1 MRSAKSLAGASWQSL
16 PSDIGDESIFHG
28 TAGREFLRGE
38 AAAAL
43 PDNAYTF
50 TLRDP
55 DNLISASIEA
65 QITVDAQYV
74 IGLISRYLSWQG
86 TMDFAIE
93 IRPASQN
100 ASDADG
106 LLPSITQLSW
116 NGTGWVNDTLVE
128 CLTGVDNQPGNSD
141 AGCTIYLAD
150 DGTIRNY
157 GSPVW
162 FDPDP
167 HFDTMAGVPAGKH
180 DFVGIFT
187 HEIFHGLGFNVATQV
202 WLDHLTTSNGISLFS
217 GAQTNAL
224 FGGPVPFIQGFDH
237 YGKAEDPSIPISRGL
252 MFQYGNYEVNRLDI
266 GRIDLGIL
274 ADLGHKVKTLD
285 GLPLFELVD
294 NALNLNGSAARDVL
308 YGDYHNNNLSGQSG
322 ADSLLGGAGS
332 DRLEGGTGADR
343 LDGGTGADVF
353 VFASLADSRLTAMRS
368 DGHKIMPDTIA
379 DFTSGTDKIDVSA
392 LDAVSGAAGDQAFT
406 FIGANAFSGQAG
418 ELRFETHGDSKFIY
432 ADLDGDRYA
441 DLQIIA
447 ATPLLQATD
456 FIL

>member
-1 MRSAKSLAGASWQSL
+1 MRPVKSLAGAGWEPL
-16 PSDIGDESIFHG
+16 PSNIDDEAIFHG

-38 AAAAL
+38 SAAAL

-55 DNLISASIEA
+55 DNLISAEIEA
-65 QITVDAQYV
+65 QIGVDAQYV
-74 IGLISRYLSWQG
+74 IGLIGRYLSWQG

-93 IRPASQN
+93 IRPASAN

-116 NGTGWVNDTLVE
+116 NGSGWVNDTLVE
-128 CLTGVDNQPGNSD
+128 CLTGVDKQPNSSD

-167 HFDTMAGVPAGKH
+167 RFDTMAGVPAGKH
-180 DFVGIFT
+180 DFVGILT
-187 HEIFHGLGFNVATQV
+187 HELFHGFGFNVATQV
-202 WLDHLTTSNGISLFS
+202 WQDHLTTSNGISWFS
-217 GAQTNAL
+217 GDRTNAL
-224 FGGPVPFIQGFDH
+224 YGGPVPFIQGFDH
-237 YGKAEDPSIPISRGL
+237 YGKAEDPTIPISRGL

-266 GRIDLGIL
+266 GRIDLAIL
-274 ADLGHKVKTLD
+274 ADLGLKVKTFD

-294 NALNLNGSAARDVL
+294 NALNLNGSAAGDAL
-308 YGDYHNNNLSGQSG
+308 YGDYHANSLTGQGG
-322 ADSLLGGAGS
+322 ADTLLAGAGD
-332 DRLEGGTGADR
+332 DRLEGGLGTDWLG
-343 LDGGTGADVF
+343 GGTGADVF
-353 VFASLADSRLTAMRS
+353 VFASLADSRLSALRS
-368 DGHKIMPDTIA
+368 DGHKIRPDAIA
-379 DFTSGTDKIDVSA
+379 DFASGIDKIDLSA
-392 LDAVSGAAGDQAFT
+392 LDAASGTPGDQAFT

-418 ELRFETHGDSKFIY
+418 ELRYESHGDHQFIF

-441 DLQIIA
+441 DFQIVA
-447 ATPLLQATD
+447 VTPMLQATD